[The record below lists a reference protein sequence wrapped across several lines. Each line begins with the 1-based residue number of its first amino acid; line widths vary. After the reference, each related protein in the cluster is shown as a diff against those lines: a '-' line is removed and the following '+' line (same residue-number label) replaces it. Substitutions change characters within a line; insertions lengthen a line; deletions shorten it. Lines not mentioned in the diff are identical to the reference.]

1 MENWRKKFNL
11 QSFFRRSIV
20 CVLFRETFARGS
32 MPLWI
37 LEKRNKSTSRILRNY
52 HGLMRNQSLPMLSLL
67 ETFVCISVAIYF
79 LKFLEL
85 FLRVSWERSI
95 YKEENNYSL
104 WFVFIEEQ
112 LEQLSTT
119 TWKTIDDINI
129 SVYKN
134 TPINSTKTKQSR
146 TRFQYE

>member
-1 MENWRKKFNL
+1 
-11 QSFFRRSIV
+11 
-20 CVLFRETFARGS
+20 
-32 MPLWI
+32 
-37 LEKRNKSTSRILRNY
+37 
-52 HGLMRNQSLPMLSLL
+52 MLSLL

-85 FLRVSWERSI
+85 FLRVSWERGI